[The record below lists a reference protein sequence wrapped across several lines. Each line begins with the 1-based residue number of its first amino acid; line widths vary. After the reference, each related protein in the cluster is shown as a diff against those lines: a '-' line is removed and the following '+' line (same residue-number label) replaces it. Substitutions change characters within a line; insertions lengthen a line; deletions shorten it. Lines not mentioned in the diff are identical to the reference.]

1 MAVSSKSLAFLA
13 VLLFPAV
20 TACASSG
27 SPGPLVVG
35 IQQEGEISCAPSYSD
50 GPNAWDAPIG
60 YAEDTYW
67 NNSAAPLTI
76 ESVSLIDPHNLAL
89 HGSVLYR
96 MPHDLH
102 HLSSPVSWAQ
112 EGQAVPPADW
122 RARQRVPG
130 AVMPPIGGPVEVN
143 GQVNGKV
150 DRWEIVVDVS
160 AATPGGGWALG
171 EIVRYRAGGQSYTAE
186 ARTGMGI
193 GTSLNRA
200 HSCDAQ
206 MTAMQAA
213 FSASTS

>member
-13 VLLFPAV
+13 VLLLWAV
-20 TACASSG
+20 TACTSSG
-27 SPGPLVVG
+27 SSGPLVVG
-35 IQQEGEISCAPSYSD
+35 IQQEGMTSCAPSYSD

-67 NNSAAPLTI
+67 NDSSAPLTI
-76 ESVSLIDPHNLAL
+76 ESVSLIDPHNLVL
-89 HGSVLYR
+89 RGSVLYR

-102 HLSSPVSWAQ
+102 ALSTSAPWVQ
-112 EGQAVPPADW
+112 EGRWVPPADW

-143 GQVNGKV
+143 GHVNGKV
-150 DRWEIVVDVS
+150 DRWEIAVDVS
-160 AATPGGGWALG
+160 AATPAGGWALG
-171 EIVRYRAGGQSYTAE
+171 EIVRYKAGGQSYTAE

-193 GTSLNRA
+193 GTSLEAA

-206 MTAMQAA
+206 MNAIQAA
-213 FSASTS
+213 FAAGK